1 MSMEKKGDSMMSSSF
16 TGSRAAAS
24 GFTLIEMMIVVVIV
38 GILAA
43 IALPSY
49 ADYVRRGK
57 IVEATSRLADQR
69 VRMEQYF
76 LDNRTYSSG
85 GTACGVP
92 DPSYTSGKD
101 AFEVKCTG
109 ASATAYLVT
118 ATGQAAGGM
127 SGFAYTIDQAN
138 NRVTTAVPSGWTK
151 TATCWT
157 LRKDGSC
164 S

>member
-1 MSMEKKGDSMMSSSF
+1 MEKKGDSMMSSSF

-76 LDNRTYSSG
+76 LDNRTYAG
-85 GTACGVP
+85 GCATVTGKAEAFAITCEDKAGA
-92 DPSYTSGKD
+92 YT
-101 AFEVKCTG
+101 
-109 ASATAYLVT
+109 VT
-118 ATGQAAGGM
+118 ATGKDSM
-127 SGFAYTIDQAN
+127 DGFVYTIDQDNVRA
-138 NRVTTAVPSGWTK
+138 TTGVPTGWSK
-151 TATCWT
+151 SATCWT
-157 LRKDGSC
+157 VRKDGSC